1 MRKGFFII
9 ILIFIGFEIFSRF
22 FLGLGTPPL
31 FETDAALEYRLK
43 PNQSLYRFGNYFET
57 NELGMRSPTLKQENR
72 KIIMVLGDS
81 VVYGGG
87 QISQENLATSLIS
100 DDEIVFANFS
110 APSWGPANIL
120 AALNEVSDI
129 DMQGIVVVL
138 NSDDIF
144 DVPSFRPLGIDQ
156 PEFNPYFAV
165 WEATTRYIPRYFN
178 FLKINNI
185 TDVDAEFLESEGRS
199 YLYALLKYLKYSK
212 APVCVVIHPKK
223 SEIISQNSKQYFAL
237 LDIIYQNNVMH
248 INATDLLIGSAD
260 LFYLDDIHLS
270 KMGQKWLAH
279 SILECSKNFIQNF
292 YNTTNLTSHY

>member
-1 MRKGFFII
+1 MRKCFFII

-31 FETDAALEYRLK
+31 FQADAALEYRLK

-72 KIIMVLGDS
+72 KIVMVLGDS

-120 AALNEVSDI
+120 AALKEISEI
-129 DMQGIVVVL
+129 DMKGIVVVL
-138 NSDDIF
+138 NSDDLS
-144 DVPSFRPLGIDQ
+144 DVPSFAPLGIDQ

-165 WEATTRYIPRYFN
+165 WEAATRYIPRYLN
-178 FLKINNI
+178 FFRSKNI
-185 TDVDAEFLESEGRS
+185 IDVTPEILEMQGRS
-199 YLYALLKYLKYSK
+199 ALDELLKYLKKSD
-212 APVCVVIHPKK
+212 VSTCVVFHPKK
-223 SEIISQNSKQYFAL
+223 SEIKSYSRQYSVM
-237 LDIIYQNNVMH
+237 LDILAQNDIEHVNAADLVMGD
-248 INATDLLIGSAD
+248 TDLLYI
-260 LFYLDDIHLS
+260 DDIHLS
-270 KMGQKWLAH
+270 SLGQEWLGNA
-279 SILECSKNFIQNF
+279 IRACI
-292 YNTTNLTSHY
+292 